1 MRINHHERIKNGTH
15 CRFQSTC
22 KIWKTTQ
29 RHIFENPSPQYDRG
43 DGAKRLDFVCLD
55 AEHAPFDRGAID
67 ACMAVSRA
75 LDYPVLV
82 RVGDSSPREILWAL
96 DCGAAG
102 IVVPHVDSV
111 ERAEEIARTARF
123 GKGGRGFAGTPRWGG
138 FGTEK
143 MADLLERSQQETVVF
158 AQIEEDYAVPL
169 SDQIAAI
176 DGIDA
181 LFAGPSDLTVS
192 MGHTAVTDVLI
203 GDAMTTIGKAT
214 KAHGKGYASYIGTAE
229 AAAAWH
235 EKFGVHIFFVASEH
249 NWMRSV
255 ANATAATI
263 SKL

>member
-1 MRINHHERIKNGTH
+1 MGRIADFKALVKSGKPLSGTFLKTPHHNMIEVMA
-15 CRFQSTC
+15 QS
-22 KIWKTTQ
+22 
-29 RHIFENPSPQYDRG
+29 G
-43 DGAKRLDFVCLD
+43 LDFVCLD
-55 AEHAPFDRGAID
+55 AEHAPFDRAAID

-82 RVGDSSPREILWAL
+82 RVGDSSPREILWAW

-102 IVVPHVDSV
+102 IVVTHVHSV
-111 ERAEEIARTARF
+111 ERAEEIACKARF

-143 MADLLERSQQETVVF
+143 MADLLERSDQETVVF

-192 MGHTAVTDVLI
+192 MGHTAVTDDLI
-203 GDAMTTIGKAT
+203 GDAMKTIGKAT